1 MKQRSSINRLYR
13 GAWRAGLLAALFLAL
28 LVSATAGTL
37 AQDGEREGQPPEIE
51 LEPIV
56 LERVV
61 SADGK
66 TAQVT
71 VEIPASA
78 DTYIASN
85 RPNTNYGNTTWLRL
99 GYNASGENLGALR
112 ALMRFS
118 VSSIP
123 SRSTINW
130 ARFRI
135 YQHTVTVRPGD
146 PDSVTTRHL
155 NSSWDE
161 RTVTWNSHQPD
172 WGGVLQKSNPTLAI
186 GWIEADAT
194 ELVKEWVSGQHSNH
208 GLTFLA
214 NEEAV
219 ERQRIFYSRE
229 QGGGLH
235 PRMVVNYT
243 EQVDNQPPRVS
254 VESLPTWS
262 PQRFT
267 VKWSG
272 DDPGGSGIDHYDVR
286 YRVPGESWINWLNN
300 TRNKSA
306 EFVGGANGT
315 TYEFQARG
323 VDKAGNVQAWPSNA
337 QASTKVDSVA
347 PTASVTPLPPIT
359 FSQAAWVSWSGSDNA
374 GGSGIKSYDIQWREA
389 GGSWQDW
396 LQETT
401 DTTAHATGGRN
412 GVTYEFRARA
422 RDHAGNVQAWSATAQ
437 AQTTVDTQQPEGR
450 IEPFSP
456 PIVDA
461 GSFVVRWTAQ
471 TSPNVS
477 LKHYDVRFQVPGG
490 PWTLWQT
497 QTTSTQAT
505 FSNVAEDGRYC
516 FQARAT
522 DSQNRT
528 GPYSEETCVFVDRDE
543 PYMELFTYLPI
554 IANEGTFP

>member
-1 MKQRSSINRLYR
+1 MKPRSKVNRLVLRLWR
-13 GAWRAGLLAALFLAL
+13 GGMLAALFLAL
-28 LVSATAGTL
+28 LVSATAGTI
-37 AQDGEREGQPPEIE
+37 ADDGEREGQPPEID

-56 LERVV
+56 LERVL

-71 VEIPASA
+71 LEIPASA

-85 RPNTNYGNTTWLRL
+85 KPNNNYGNTTWLRL
-99 GYNASGENLGALR
+99 GYNATGENLGALR
-112 ALMRFS
+112 ALMRFDIGR
-118 VSSIP
+118 IP
-123 SRSTINW
+123 SRATIHW

-135 YQHTVTVRPGD
+135 YQHSVTVRPGD

-155 NSSWDE
+155 NSGWDE
-161 RTVTWNSHQPD
+161 RAVTWNSHQPN
-172 WGGVLQKSNPTLAI
+172 WGGVLQKGNPTLAI

-194 ELVKEWVSGQHSNH
+194 ELVKEWVSGQHPNY

-219 ERQRIFYSRE
+219 ERQRMFYSRE
-229 QGGGLH
+229 QGGGYH

-243 EQVDNQPPRVS
+243 EQVDDQPPRVS

-286 YRVPGESWINWLNN
+286 YRVPGQSWINWLNN
-300 TRNKSA
+300 TRDKSA

-323 VDKAGNVQAWPSNA
+323 VDKAGNVQQWPSSA
-337 QASTKVDSVA
+337 QA
-347 PTASVTPLPPIT
+347 
-359 FSQAAWVSWSGSDNA
+359 W
-374 GGSGIKSYDIQWREA
+374 
-389 GGSWQDW
+389 
-396 LQETT
+396 
-401 DTTAHATGGRN
+401 
-412 GVTYEFRARA
+412 
-422 RDHAGNVQAWSATAQ
+422 
-437 AQTTVDTQQPEGR
+437 TTVDTRLPNAW
-450 IEPFSP
+450 IELFPSV
-456 PIVDA
+456 IVNS
-461 GSFVVRWTAQ
+461 GSFAVRWNAQ

-477 LKHYDVRFQVPGG
+477 LKGYDVRYQVPGG
-490 PWTLWQT
+490 AWTLWQS

-505 FSNVAEDGRYC
+505 FTNVGADGRYC

-522 DSQNRT
+522 DTQNRT
-528 GPYSEETCVFVDRDE
+528 GDWSLERCVMVDRRE